1 MTPYLAR
8 SGTLLGS
15 LEGLQEVRSGSGGGI
30 ARSCKEMKP
39 LSLSLSLS
47 LSLCLC
53 LSCIST
59 QLCVRP

>member
-30 ARSCKEMKP
+30 ARSCKEMRP
-39 LSLSLSLS
+39 LS